1 MGGGCTHYLSPELS
15 FSSGAEL
22 VETDGLSFLVVLLV
36 RQMRLIS
43 FRLPYSIF
51 QYQWSHSKSDAL
63 CFDLFN
69 ATYFSRSK
77 HDYPN
82 TLTRELL
89 LSSVV

>member
-1 MGGGCTHYLSPELS
+1 MCSFSFHAII

-22 VETDGLSFLVVLLV
+22 VEADGLSSLVVLLV

-43 FRLPYSIF
+43 FQLPYSVL

-69 ATYFSRSK
+69 ADVLF
-77 HDYPN
+77 PQ
-82 TLTRELL
+82 
-89 LSSVV
+89 